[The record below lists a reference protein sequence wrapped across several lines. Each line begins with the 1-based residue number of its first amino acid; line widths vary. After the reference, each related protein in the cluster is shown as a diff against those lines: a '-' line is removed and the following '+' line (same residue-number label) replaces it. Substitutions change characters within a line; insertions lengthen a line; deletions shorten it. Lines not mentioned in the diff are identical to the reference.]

1 MDTPTTSSHDLP
13 AGDIISI
20 DFDYDQCM
28 QQPFY
33 KELYDLFTRAKQTS
47 KWTSLYP
54 CTFSAYLRAA
64 HEFCAYLTK
73 YEENE
78 TKKSYEAK
86 YQTAYLYLCSAVH
99 EGVPKG
105 FEQLDCWLFH
115 PIEMFLIQHL
125 AFAIVCTENT
135 PAVSYQLIELF
146 QNHLTDNRYIS
157 VDWQLF
163 RENRN
168 PVTNGSP
175 HPHEETMSTD
185 WATTKKLFYEPIL
198 QIIKRYQAGVSIG
211 SLQHPPT
218 AAEEIASAESPT
230 ASGAGPIRLNL
241 NTGKHVNNLT
251 NTMHIF
257 NIMYEIGF
265 FANAH
270 GGEISKGALFDAL
283 ATFFDCPGLNN
294 WSDNLANSRKKTD
307 ANYRNQLKVFK
318 EMGIV
323 VKAME
328 DKQLDYLEKLQKAKD
343 DR

>member
-1 MDTPTTSSHDLP
+1 MSTSPISSHDLP

-28 QQPFY
+28 KQPFY
-33 KELYDLFTRAKQTS
+33 KDLYDLFTRAKQTS

-54 CTFSAYLRAA
+54 CSFSAYLRAA
-64 HEFCAYLTK
+64 HEFCAYLTRH
-73 YEENE
+73 EENE
-78 TKKSYEAK
+78 TEKSYEAK
-86 YQTAYLYLCSAVH
+86 YQAAYLYLCSAVSH

-105 FEQLDCWLFH
+105 FEQLDCWFFH

-125 AFAIVCTENT
+125 AFAILCAKNN
-135 PAVSYQLIELF
+135 PAAPYQFLELF

-157 VDWQLF
+157 EDWQLF

-198 QIIKRYQAGVSIG
+198 GIIKRYQASG
-211 SLQHPPT
+211 SPQQPPT
-218 AAEEIASAESPT
+218 AAEETASTESPT

-257 NIMYEIGF
+257 NIMHEIGF

-294 WSDNLANSRKKTD
+294 WSDNLANSRKRTD
-307 ANYRNQLKVFK
+307 ANYRNQFKIFK

-328 DKQLDYLEKLQKAKD
+328 DKQLDYLEALQKAKD

>member
-13 AGDIISI
+13 AGDTISI

-54 CTFSAYLRAA
+54 CTFSAYLHAA

-78 TKKSYEAK
+78 TENSYEAK
-86 YQTAYLYLCSAVH
+86 YQAAYLYLCSAVSH

-105 FEQLDCWLFH
+105 FNQLDCWLFH

-135 PAVSYQLIELF
+135 PAAPYQLIELF
-146 QNHLTDNRYIS
+146 QNHLTDKRYIS
-157 VDWQLF
+157 EDWQLF
-163 RENRN
+163 SENRN

-198 QIIKRYQAGVSIG
+198 GIIKRYQAGG
-211 SLQHPPT
+211 SPQQPLT
-218 AAEEIASAESPT
+218 ATEETASTESQT

-241 NTGKHVNNLT
+241 NRGKHVNNLT

-257 NIMYEIGF
+257 NIMHEMGF
-265 FANAH
+265 FADAH
-270 GGEISKGALFDAL
+270 GSEITKEVLFDAL
-283 ATFFDCPGLNN
+283 ATFFDCSGLHN
-294 WSDNLANSRKKTD
+294 WSVNLANSRKKAEQNDNTS
-307 ANYRNQLKVFK
+307 QLKIFK
-318 EMGIV
+318 EMGKV

-328 DKQLDYLEKLQKAKD
+328 DKQLDYLEELQKAKD